1 MKSKCGKNKTAA
13 HEPRVECRIT
23 LPHFDVGCDQSFRVS
38 TKRIRNYS
46 PSFSMS
52 GSFVQQNFN
61 SYRSDHHSVNS
72 SNLVSRVSHLTP
84 LPERETGTAGGKMR
98 DPRIERGCNSC
109 LFCVSVSLNIE
120 IQVLALSLEGLNWV
134 VSFTANS

>member
-13 HEPRVECRIT
+13 HESRVECRIA

-72 SNLVSRVSHLTP
+72 SNLVSRVSHLTLYQSHP
-84 LPERETGTAGGKMR
+84 KK
-98 DPRIERGCNSC
+98 
-109 LFCVSVSLNIE
+109 SLR
-120 IQVLALSLEGLNWV
+120 SLLLKRFLKIDSLLE
-134 VSFTANS
+134 SFKNDSKEFQMLTVR